1 MTHEVYYCTM
11 SFVESSDNLVDTARR
26 ARVNILKMLHS
37 ARASHL
43 GSSMSI
49 VELLVASYSIL
60 DIEKIKSKS
69 RFRDRVI
76 VSKGH
81 AAAATYSVMHEFGL
95 IDSNTLN
102 SYHQKGSFLQGHVS
116 HGVSGVEHS
125 TGAIGHGLSVGVGHA
140 YFLKTF
146 KSSSKVIVVCGD
158 GEVQEGSVWEALM
171 FASTKKLGNLI
182 LLVDVNEIS
191 SIKATEDVI
200 STGDLADRFRGFGL
214 NVSWVDGHDLAKL
227 IVAMKDTKMDSS
239 PLVLLCRTTK
249 GKGVDFAENQP
260 IWHYRS
266 LDNETFSSAMEA
278 LK

>member
-1 MTHEVYYCTM
+1 M
-11 SFVESSDNLVDTARR
+11 SFSESSENLVETARR
-26 ARVNILKMLHS
+26 ARINVLTMLHS
-37 ARASHL
+37 AKASHL

-49 VELLVASYSIL
+49 IELLVASYSIL
-60 DIEKIKSKS
+60 DIAKIKSNS

-95 IDSNTLN
+95 IDDNALKT
-102 SYHQKGSFLQGHVS
+102 YHQKDSFLQGHVS

-125 TGAIGHGLSVGVGHA
+125 TGALGHGLSVGVGHA
-140 YFLKTF
+140 YFLK
-146 KSSSKVIVVCGD
+146 SNRSESKVIVICGD
-158 GEVQEGSVWEALM
+158 GEVQEGSIWEALM
-171 FASTKKLGNLI
+171 LASTKKLGNLI

-191 SIKATEDVI
+191 SIKATEEI
-200 STGDLADRFRGFGL
+200 INTGDLADRFRGFGL
-214 NVSWVDGHDLAKL
+214 KVSWVEGHDISALAA
-227 IVAMKDTKMDSS
+227 AMKDTNIDAS
-239 PLVLLCRTTK
+239 PLVLLCKTTK

-266 LDNETFSSAMEA
+266 LDSESFSSAMEA

>member
-1 MTHEVYYCTM
+1 M
-11 SFVESSDNLVDTARR
+11 SFSESSDDLIDLARR
-26 ARVNILKMLHS
+26 ARVNILQMLHS
-37 ARASHL
+37 AKASHL

-49 VELLVASYSIL
+49 VELLVAAYSLL
-60 DIEKIKSKS
+60 DIEEIKSKS

-95 IDSNTLN
+95 IESKDLET
-102 SYHQKGSFLQGHVS
+102 YHQNGSFLQGHVS

-125 TGAIGHGLSVGVGHA
+125 TGALGHGLSVGVGHA

-146 KSSSKVIVVCGD
+146 KSESKVIVICGD
-158 GEVQEGSVWEALM
+158 GEIQEGSIWEALM

-182 LLVDVNEIS
+182 LLVDVNQIS
-191 SIKATEDVI
+191 SIKATEEI
-200 STGDLADRFRGFGL
+200 ITTGDLADRFRGFGL
-214 NVSWVDGHDLAKL
+214 NVSWVDGHNIAE
-227 IVAMKDTKMDSS
+227 IASAMKNTNRDSN
-239 PLVLLCRTTK
+239 PMVLLCKTTK
-249 GKGVDFAENQP
+249 GKGVEFAENQA

-266 LDNETFSSAMEA
+266 LDNDLFSSAMEA

>member
-1 MTHEVYYCTM
+1 MATK
-11 SFVESSDNLVDTARR
+11 ESPEGLVDLARR
-26 ARVNILKMLHS
+26 ARISIVKMLYS
-37 ARASHL
+37 AKASHL

-49 VELLVASYSIL
+49 VELLVASYATL

-69 RFRDRVI
+69 KFRDRVI

-95 IDSNTLN
+95 IDQDSLD
-102 SYHQKGSFLQGHVS
+102 SYHQKGSMLQGHVS

-125 TGAIGHGLSVGVGHA
+125 TGALGHGLSVGVGHA
-140 YFLKTF
+140 YYLKTHR
-146 KSSSKVIVVCGD
+146 SESKVIVICGD
-158 GEVQEGSVWEALM
+158 GEIQEGSIWEALM

-191 SIKATEDVI
+191 SIKETEEI
-200 STGDLADRFRGFGL
+200 INTGNLDDRFRGFGL
-214 NVSWVDGHDLAKL
+214 NVLWVDGHDIKGL
-227 IVAMKDTKMDSS
+227 INAMGDSEIDAS

-266 LDNETFSSAMEA
+266 LDDDSFSMAMEA

>member
-1 MTHEVYYCTM
+1 M
-11 SFVESSDNLVDTARR
+11 SFDKSSDNLTEVARR
-26 ARVNILKMLHS
+26 ARINILKMLHS
-37 ARASHL
+37 AKASHL

-49 VELLVASYSIL
+49 VELLVTSYSL
-60 DIEKIKSKS
+60 VDIEKIKTKS
-69 RFRDRVI
+69 RLRDRII

-95 IDSNTLN
+95 IDQDTLY

-116 HGVSGVEHS
+116 HGVLGVEHS
-125 TGAIGHGLSVGVGHA
+125 TGALGHGLSVGAGHA
-140 YFLKTF
+140 YYLKTNG
-146 KSSSKVIVVCGD
+146 SDSKVIVICGD
-158 GEVQEGSVWEALM
+158 GEIQEGSTWEALM
-171 FASTKKLGNLI
+171 FASTKRLGNLI

-191 SIKATEDVI
+191 SIKATEEII

-214 NVSWVDGHDLAKL
+214 NVFWVDGHNMVEIKS
-227 IVAMKDTKMDSS
+227 AMAHSKIEEK
-239 PLVLLCRTTK
+239 PLVLLCKTTK

-266 LDNETFSSAMEA
+266 LDDESFSTAMGG